1 MRSIRS
7 LLIVIILLIAG
18 CYFLLQYNSYFSD
31 GEIQLELNEIS
42 DLPKLKSNQES
53 KKTTELLNGDIF
65 DMIGASGDELIEI
78 LGSKP
83 DRKDLSAYGYEW
95 WIFQNGS
102 DQYIQVGVE
111 DDTVKTIYGIGDK
124 LTSSPFE
131 IGTSYDEIEKKFP
144 FKNKITY
151 QKGISFYSFLLKDED
166 LKTNPLIKLSDDLFL
181 QCYFDSFTGK
191 LSSIR
196 LATGEIMLR
205 QRFYEMEYRGNL
217 PEEVTF
223 SDEDWNTIEKG
234 MERQIYDLTNIN
246 REKFDLNPLIF
257 DDNVSKVA
265 FSHSKDMFDQNYF
278 SHYRPDGGGLK
289 ERLSEKEIYY
299 LAAGENIAAQHSD
312 APAAVEGWMNSEGH
326 REALL
331 NEEYTHIGIG
341 VYRLYY
347 TQNFILKP

>member
-18 CYFLLQYNSYFSD
+18 CYFLLQFNSYFGS
-31 GEIQLELNEIS
+31 GETQLELNEIS

-53 KKTTELLNGDIF
+53 KETTDLLYGDLF
-65 DMIGASGDELIEI
+65 DLIEI
-78 LGSKP
+78 SSKELINLYGEP

-95 WIFQNGS
+95 WVYNNNS
-102 DQYIQVGVE
+102 DQYIQVGLE
-111 DDTVKTIYGIGDK
+111 DDTVKTIYGTGEN
-124 LTSSPFE
+124 LLSSPFD
-131 IGTSYDEIEKKFP
+131 IGTSYDEITKKFSL
-144 FKNKITY
+144 KNKITY

-181 QCYFDSFTGK
+181 QCYFDSFTNK

-196 LATGEIMLR
+196 IATGDIMLR

-217 PEEVTF
+217 PEDFTF
-223 SDEDWNTIEKG
+223 SDDTWDKIEQG
-234 MERQIYDLTNIN
+234 MEKQIYDLTNIYRDRFN
-246 REKFDLNPLIF
+246 VSPLIM
-257 DDNVSKVA
+257 DDYVSEVA
-265 FSHSKDMFDQNYF
+265 LSHSKDMFEQNYF
-278 SHYRPDGGGLK
+278 SHYSPDGSGLK

-312 APAAVEGWMNSEGH
+312 ASAAVEGWLNSEGH